1 MKRYVDAVL
10 MTCTDGMPADPGFA
24 RAVYADVQA
33 RWMRATMWSDRP
45 ALAQVAE
52 PALAQLYQIW
62 VRLEAADAA
71 AATAAAE
78 AAAATAATAA
88 AAFREATRA
97 TQPPTGFD
105 LAVDL
110 PVVINLQARARG
122 NLGRAWARL
131 CKKWREEDILE
142 EAWGYGE
149 LTTRRT
155 QERSARMIKKK
166 IREVN
171 RAEKVAIAKADKHI
185 RWAVRGGRQHK
196 GLPPAEQDVWRR
208 LLAPG
213 VEAVMED
220 LIGKLE
226 EDAAVEDELHEIR
239 DEMELWRD
247 FILAQRPDDWEAHGL
262 DSESDGDDYPDRAD
276 PVGLGRAL
284 EQQGDPPPPGDQPP
298 GDPPSLSCAPA
309 VWVQA
314 MASLQAMGFNA
325 EECAVAL
332 DAANGSVELAG

>member
-1 MKRYVDAVL
+1 M
-10 MTCTDGMPADPGFA
+10 
-24 RAVYADVQA
+24 
-33 RWMRATMWSDRP
+33 
-45 ALAQVAE
+45 
-52 PALAQLYQIW
+52 
-62 VRLEAADAA
+62 
-71 AATAAAE
+71 
-78 AAAATAATAA
+78 
-88 AAFREATRA
+88 
-97 TQPPTGFD
+97 
-105 LAVDL
+105 
-110 PVVINLQARARG
+110 
-122 NLGRAWARL
+122 GRAWARL

-220 LIGKLE
+220 LIGQLE

-247 FILAQRPDDWEAHGL
+247 FILAQRPDD
-262 DSESDGDDYPDRAD
+262 
-276 PVGLGRAL
+276 
-284 EQQGDPPPPGDQPP
+284 
-298 GDPPSLSCAPA
+298 
-309 VWVQA
+309 
-314 MASLQAMGFNA
+314 
-325 EECAVAL
+325 
-332 DAANGSVELAG
+332 